1 MQEHGLTSFCR
12 SGWNDGPPSS
22 PRDDDLQFDAATPFL
37 GILTHRSDCAT
48 QVRAPIATGTIS
60 ACSVVRPIS
69 DSKSATS
76 GLYAP
81 HILLSWRHVRSTIY
95 TMRGR
100 TIFIDLRTYV
110 LQSPHSFY
118 RLIFELVYCDRDEG
132 DVARD

>member
-1 MQEHGLTSFCR
+1 MLRRTA
-12 SGWNDGPPSS
+12 DIDSS
-22 PRDDDLQFDAATPFL
+22 
-37 GILTHRSDCAT
+37 S
-48 QVRAPIATGTIS
+48 IAS
-60 ACSVVRPIS
+60 A
-69 DSKSATS
+69 
-76 GLYAP
+76 LYDP

-110 LQSPHSFY
+110 LQSAHSFY